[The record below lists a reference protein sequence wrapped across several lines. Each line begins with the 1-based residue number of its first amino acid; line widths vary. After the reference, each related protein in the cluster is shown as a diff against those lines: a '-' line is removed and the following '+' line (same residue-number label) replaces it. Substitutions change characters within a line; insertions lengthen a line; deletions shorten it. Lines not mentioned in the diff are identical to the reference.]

1 MVNRPCVK
9 CGLPGTISHSQT
21 ATVFYCSSCY
31 GEGIRLNFRSVLS
44 RTKIFRNG
52 RNPDQKPIE
61 VLIVVEWDARAK
73 VLSQLIHEVT
83 TETNPKKHFK
93 INPTVYIVDSNDS
106 LKVKT
111 PTDCPL
117 KVDGV
122 VHLSAGLDSIV
133 ETKNTNPMRPK
144 IETYRRLLG
153 ASKSQ
158 SIISELK
165 RLMFDLLLWKLAV
178 NLNIDVVLTSESS
191 NLIAQRTLDL
201 MCFGRSQSVSIL
213 CSTLDQRHERIQ
225 IVRPLRNIA
234 DSEIE
239 FLLFE
244 PENQTPPKFSQTGDP
259 TTQKFLSHA
268 MKSGFPSTVST
279 VLSVVSKLDN
289 WKSNQTANANDDLSL
304 CSICL
309 MQSSDD
315 RELCELCDNLLQQVS
330 SSDERSFVHSALRYR

>member
-9 CGLPGTISHSQT
+9 CGSPGTISHSQT

-52 RNPDQKPIE
+52 RNPEQKPIQ

-73 VLSQLIHEVT
+73 VLTQLIHEVT
-83 TETNPKKHFK
+83 TEANPKKHFK
-93 INPTVYIVDSNDS
+93 INPTVYVVDSNDS
-106 LKVKT
+106 YKVQT

-117 KVDGV
+117 KIDGI
-122 VHLSAGLDSIV
+122 VHLSAGLSSDL
-133 ETKNTNPMRPK
+133 ETKNDDLMSPK
-144 IETYRRLLG
+144 IETYRRLLR
-153 ASKSQ
+153 AAKSQ
-158 SIISELK
+158 SIAAELK
-165 RLMFDLLLWKLAV
+165 RLMFDLLLWRLAV
-178 NLNIDVVLTSESS
+178 YSNTNVVLTSESS

-201 MCFGRSQSVSIL
+201 MCFGRSQSVPIL
-213 CSTLDQRHERIQ
+213 CSTLDQRHQRIQ
-225 IVRPLRNIA
+225 IVRPLRNIP

-239 FLLFE
+239 FLLLN
-244 PENQTPPKFSQTGDP
+244 PENQTIPEFSQTGDS

-289 WKSNQTANANDDLSL
+289 WKSNQHANSNADSTV

-309 MQSSDD
+309 MQSLDD
-315 RELCELCDNLLQQVS
+315 CELCELCDNLLQQVP
-330 SSDERSFVHSALRYR
+330 SSDERSLVRSALQYR